1 MRKSRI
7 AIAPLPNGKGFFVPR
22 VAASL
27 LTLALVFAPVAGR
40 AATNVPVTL
49 RSATLAY
56 ANADVVCQVSI
67 PAGSNGLVVLDAAV
81 AKGCVKKYETTTFGT
96 GKFLQCLDDGINGNR
111 CGDPGPGY
119 LRYWAFREDCN
130 YVQDHGLEG
139 FVATANKELSL
150 TYEISYAF
158 AVPAITTAGKV
169 CS

>member
-7 AIAPLPNGKGFFVPR
+7 AIAPLPNGKGFSVSR
-22 VAASL
+22 RAASVL
-27 LTLALVFAPVAGR
+27 ALALVFAPVSGR

-49 RSATLAY
+49 RTATLAY
-56 ANADVVCQVSI
+56 ANADVVCQVSV
-67 PAGSNGLVVLDAAV
+67 PSGSDGLAVLNAAI
-81 AKGCVKKYETTTFGT
+81 AKNCVKAYEITTFGQ

-139 FVATANKELSL
+139 FVATPNKELSL